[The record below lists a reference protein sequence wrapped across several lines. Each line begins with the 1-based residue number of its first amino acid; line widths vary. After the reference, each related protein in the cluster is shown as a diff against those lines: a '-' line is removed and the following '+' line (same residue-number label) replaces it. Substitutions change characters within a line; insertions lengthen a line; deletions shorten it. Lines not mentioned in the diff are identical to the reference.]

1 MHLLRTTCLTACVL
15 WATASALAHVAMTG
29 SFTATKSCPA
39 LQSIRKSTNPGEAMI
54 AAGTAYRLKGRNKEQ
69 ATHYQI
75 EVPGAAPLERWVTL
89 DCGTVAGGEGAGGGN
104 QPMPGDKLYILA
116 MSWQPAFCEG
126 LPDKKECQAQ
136 TPRSFE
142 ASHFTLHGLWP
153 QPRNNIYCGVPRPQV
168 DADAGH
174 RWEELPKVE
183 LSAETR
189 KGLDE
194 VMPGT
199 QSFLERHEWTK
210 HGTCYASGSA
220 EPYFK
225 DALRIMT
232 AINQSPMQAFVAA
245 NVGKTIQS
253 SELRVK
259 FDEAFG
265 PGAGDRLRVACKPDG
280 GRQLIVEIT
289 LGLGGDIP
297 AGIPVKELIAGS
309 RPTDPGCPS
318 GIIDP
323 VGLQ

>member
-1 MHLLRTTCLTACVL
+1 MHLLRTTCLTVCVL
-15 WATASALAHVAMTG
+15 WATAPVFAHVAMKG
-29 SFTATKSCPA
+29 SFTAAKSCPA
-39 LQSIRKSTNPGEAMI
+39 LQSIRKGTNPGDVMTAP
-54 AAGTAYRLKGRNKEQ
+54 GTAYTLKGKNKDQ
-69 ATHYQI
+69 ATHYLI
-75 EVPGAAPLERWVTL
+75 DAPGAQPRERWVAL
-89 DCGTVAGGEGAGGGN
+89 GCGTVAGGGDDDHPSTGG
-104 QPMPGDKLYILA
+104 KLYILA
-116 MSWQPAFCEG
+116 MSWQPTFCEG

-136 TPRSFE
+136 TPQSFE

-168 DADAGH
+168 DADAAH
-174 RWEELPKVE
+174 RWEELPQVE

-210 HGTCYASGSA
+210 HGTCYPSGSV

-245 NVGKTIQS
+245 HVGQTVQS
-253 SELRVK
+253 ADLRAK

-280 GRQLIVEIT
+280 GRQLIAEIT

-297 AGIPVKELIAGS
+297 AGAPVKELIAGS